1 MSRKLYITGTDT
13 GIGKTYISVNLLHAF
28 NQAGLS
34 TIGLKPI
41 ATGANPE
48 NEDALL
54 LQQAASIKLPYA
66 DVNPLAFAPPIAPH
80 IAAAAVNTTLTI
92 DSLNKCMESAFA
104 HPADIHLIEGVG
116 GSHVP
121 LNRHETMADWARVNN
136 FETILV
142 VGVRLG
148 CINHALITLRA
159 LQADKVNVIGWIA
172 NCIDEGMDAMQEN
185 LQALR
190 ELLNVPCLAVC
201 HKGGPVKL

>member
-1 MSRKLYITGTDT
+1 M
-13 GIGKTYISVNLLHAF
+13 LHAF

-41 ATGANPE
+41 ATGANPK

-54 LQQAASIKLPYA
+54 LQQAASIKLSYA
-66 DVNPLAFAPPIAPH
+66 EINPFAFIPPIAPH
-80 IAAAAVNTTLTI
+80 IAAAAVNTSLTI
-92 DSLNKCMESAFA
+92 DSLNKRMESALA
-104 HPADIHLIEGVG
+104 QPADIHLIEGVG

-121 LNRHETMADWARVNN
+121 INQHETMADWARVNH

-172 NCIDEGMDAMQEN
+172 NCIDEQMDAMQEN

-201 HKGGPVKL
+201 NRSGQVKL